1 MSYAAGVFAAV
12 VVAVV
17 MLTVPVV
24 TPARAQIHS
33 EFPALTRPFTSESF
47 STQSDDLR
55 ARLADRGFSVEAAAL
70 RLSGGGRCGGADAT
84 VSRGDVGGRL
94 ALQYRHGRYALSGEA
109 TGDGPRGSE
118 PREVPVRLAASGV
131 WPEARVF
138 AALVAGC
145 DTDGYA
151 GTDLALEGAPLV
163 LNLPASGFFPADFRP
178 RLIPGA
184 RLWMS
189 ARGGSASLTPT
200 AALVLDH
207 LPALA
212 SGLVLAS
219 SVQSEW
225 RAGAAPLSVLLVQV
239 AYSAGPWPLGGDAG
253 VVRRGSRP
261 PSSRQAGLFVHAGYG
276 RSLDRRS
283 PARFVLGVGT
293 DLDVVLRSAWPTS
306 R

>member
-1 MSYAAGVFAAV
+1 
-12 VVAVV
+12 
-17 MLTVPVV
+17 VPLVS
-24 TPARAQIHS
+24 PACAQIHS
-33 EFPALTRPFTSESF
+33 EFPALTRPFTSETYSK
-47 STQSDDLR
+47 QPDDLR

-70 RLSGGGRCGGADAT
+70 RLSRGGRCGGANAE

-109 TGDGPRGSE
+109 TGDGAWDSE
-118 PREVPVRLAASGV
+118 SREYPVRVAASGV

-145 DTDGYA
+145 DADGYA

-163 LNLPASGFFPADFRP
+163 LSLPASGFFPADFRP
-178 RLIPGA
+178 CLIPWA
-184 RLWMS
+184 RLRMP
-189 ARGGSASLTPT
+189 ARDGSASLAPA

-207 LPALA
+207 LPTLA
-212 SGLVLAS
+212 SSLVFAS

-225 RAGAAPLSVLLVQV
+225 RAGAVPLSVLLVQV

-261 PSSRQAGLFVHAGYG
+261 PSSRQAGLFIHAGYAL
-276 RSLDRRS
+276 SLDQRS

-293 DLDVVLRSAWPTS
+293 DLDVVLRSVWPTS
-306 R
+306 M